1 MHARDVMTTKL
12 ITIGQTTT
20 VQEAARLMTE
30 NDVSALPVV
39 DEQGRLL
46 GILSEAD
53 LLHRK
58 EIGTQTVRPW
68 WVEAVT
74 PSSTLAAEFVQAHG
88 TEAREL
94 MSTRVVSAPP
104 SAPLSEIAT
113 LMERRRVK
121 RIPIVED
128 GRLIGVVSRANL
140 VQALAATPTRIGEA
154 IEEDRTIRAE
164 LLSRLAEQRWTDFA
178 DRNVTVSE
186 GVVHLWG
193 LVGSPAEREALVALA
208 SEVPGVKRV
217 ADEMFP
223 AY

>member
-12 ITIGQTTT
+12 VTIGETAT
-20 VQEAARLMTE
+20 VQEAAKLMSE

-39 DEQGRLL
+39 DEQGRLVGL
-46 GILSEAD
+46 LSEAD
-53 LLHRK
+53 LLHRT
-58 EIGTQTVRPW
+58 EIGTQIVRPW
-68 WVEAVT
+68 WLEAVT
-74 PSSTLAAEFVQAHG
+74 PASTLAAEFLHAHG
-88 TEAREL
+88 TAACEL
-94 MSTRVVSAPP
+94 MSKKIISAAP

-113 LMERRRVK
+113 LMERHRVK

-140 VQALAATPTRIGEA
+140 IQALASAPTHVGETV
-154 IEEDRTIRAE
+154 EPDRAIRAQ
-164 LLSRLAEQRWTDFA
+164 LLSRLSQQSWTDFG
-178 DRNVTVSE
+178 DRNVTVSD

-208 SEVPGVKRV
+208 AEAPGVKRV

>member
-12 ITIGQTTT
+12 ITIGETAT
-20 VQEAARLMTE
+20 VQEAARLMSE

-39 DEQGRLL
+39 DEQGRLVGL
-46 GILSEAD
+46 LSEAD
-53 LLHRK
+53 LLHRT
-58 EIGTQTVRPW
+58 EIGTQVVRPW

-74 PSSTLAAEFVQAHG
+74 PASTLAAEFLHAHG
-88 TEAREL
+88 TAACEL
-94 MSTRVVSAPP
+94 MSKKIISATP

-113 LMERRRVK
+113 LMERHRVK
-121 RIPIVED
+121 RVPIVED

-140 VQALAATPTRIGEA
+140 IQALASAPTHVGETV
-154 IEEDRTIRAE
+154 EPDRAIRAH
-164 LLSRLAEQRWTDFA
+164 LLSRLSQQSWTDFG
-178 DRNVTVSE
+178 DRNVTVSD

-208 SEVPGVKRV
+208 AEVPGVKHV